1 MQKIKQNVSWLRED
15 YLTEKNWIIKR
26 SPFYIFHYFK
36 NSLAEKEIN
45 QIVKRQESAHRKIL
59 KSLKL
64 RNRRKIKYYLYP
76 SEEIKERLMGDSGNG
91 NAIWIEIKKE
101 KENWKSK
108 KIEVHCIYSN
118 KVKCIGEHEDTHLLS
133 LPLGVATFLFSEGS
147 AEFMSEKWD
156 QKDIDFWA
164 KKYLKR
170 DKLYSLE
177 FLIDN
182 KNWNKINEAIVYP
195 QAGSFIR
202 YLVKTYGL
210 EKFKEVYK
218 NLSRNKT
225 AKQNVK
231 IIEKVYFKSMKE
243 LEENWK
249 EHLENTL

>member
-1 MQKIKQNVSWLRED
+1 MQKVKQDVSWLRED
-15 YLTEKNWIIKR
+15 YLAEKNWIIKR

-45 QIVKRQESAHRKIL
+45 QIIKIQESAYKKIL
-59 KSLKL
+59 KNLKL
-64 RNRRKIKYYLYP
+64 KNKRKIRYYIYP

-133 LPLGVATFLFSEGS
+133 LLLGVATFLFSEGL

-156 QKDIDFWA
+156 QKDIDFWT

-170 DKLYSLE
+170 NKLYSLE

-195 QAGSFIR
+195 QAGSFVR
-202 YLVKTYGL
+202 YLIKIYGL

-225 AKQNVK
+225 TKQNIKVIKK
-231 IIEKVYFKSMKE
+231 IYFKSIRE

-249 EHLENTL
+249 EYLDMPQ